1 MDIEGFWDLIERSGR
16 EAASRKERLA
26 WLEGELCRRSVE
38 EIVDYQAC
46 WDVTANRG
54 CRFDL
59 YAGYWFVFG
68 SGSIDG
74 FEYLVYWLI
83 SLGRATFEAVAD
95 CPDHLIEQ
103 PQVLAARK
111 GEYAYY
117 HLSRR
122 KQKEST
128 WTEEDRYEFELLAYV
143 AFDAYAKVTGEGD
156 DDVFEAVRARGIRS
170 EFPLMLGVDGSDL
183 RGEHWDL
190 GDDQELARKLPRIAR
205 YRNSG
210 EL

>member
-1 MDIEGFWDLIERSGR
+1 MDIEGFWDLIERSSR

-59 YAGYWFVFG
+59 YAAYWFVFG
-68 SGSIDG
+68 STSFDW
-74 FEYLVYWLI
+74 FEYFVNWLI
-83 SLGRATFEAVAD
+83 SLGRATFEPVAD
-95 CPDHLIEQ
+95 CPDRLIEQ

-111 GEYAYY
+111 GEFAYCR
-117 HLSRR
+117 LSRR
-122 KQKEST
+122 EQKKST
-128 WTEEDRYEFELLAYV
+128 WMEEGRHDFASLAHV
-143 AFDAYAKVTGEGD
+143 AYDAYAKVTGED
-156 DDVFEAVRARGIRS
+156 EDNLYEAVRARGIRS
-170 EFPLMLGVDGSDL
+170 EFPVGGVDGSDL

-190 GDDQELARKLPRIAR
+190 DDDQELARRLPRIAR